1 LSFTDFATRNN
12 WENTYEGSQ
21 GWNTFITSWGNGLT
35 WDLKTSFAWNLND
48 QTSDVAPYE
57 TESIHFNPFIDLY
70 GYWIGE
76 WWAENEDVWW
86 LQLSFNISPFEVH
99 LIDIDISS
107 DKRPD
112 AAPFNLC
119 TNIGFNQS
127 PPFHFEANIAWGWN
141 NCEWGF
147 FENLVHGKS

>member
-1 LSFTDFATRNN
+1 M
-12 WENTYEGSQ
+12 
-21 GWNTFITSWGNGLT
+21 
-35 WDLKTSFAWNLND
+35 
-48 QTSDVAPYE
+48 
-57 TESIHFNPFIDLY
+57 
-70 GYWIGE
+70 
-76 WWAENEDVWW
+76 
-86 LQLSFNISPFEVH
+86 QLSFNISPFEVH

-127 PPFHFEANIAWGWN
+127 PPVHFEANIAWGWN

-147 FENLVHGKS
+147 FENLAHGKSQANTNGCKMAYFGHGYGNDTPLWQYDFLD